1 MIFQMSKLSN
11 LMMISTFLKE
21 KLNNFKKDFLQ
32 YFLRAFKIMIQL
44 LQSSKYYKLLKY
56 SIPDQ

>member
-1 MIFQMSKLSN
+1 MSKLSN